1 MSESVLLSIVIPF
14 FRDNE
19 AIVQGLA
26 SIERACGRLPEGAAR
41 PEVIVVD
48 DHSPIPFAW
57 HSRTLS
63 VRCCRMDK
71 NRGAGAARNRGAQ
84 LARGDYL
91 LFMDSDVMLDEC
103 HLERLYGHLAEG
115 RGPIVQGPT
124 AICPANRPAT
134 AFHHY
139 MAVSWNYYQTANWA
153 VSVFTQCFA
162 VDKTFFH
169 ALGGFSEDYE
179 RSGGEEFELGL
190 RLARFK
196 PGAVFFDPGLVHLHQ
211 SENLIKRLK
220 KVYLRSRHIRP
231 IALAMPNLPF
241 RFTAQSLLRSCFALL
256 LDLSMV
262 MALIR
267 PLSGIGLYALC
278 AALFY
283 TADDSFSR
291 HIRRRHSLGL
301 SLISVVFRQLE
312 YTFINLGMIR
322 ALFGFE
328 KRPMSAL
335 RVSPRH
341 CGAPEVR
348 LIPQASQ
355 ALTSN
360 VLRDRQS

>member
-1 MSESVLLSIVIPF
+1 
-14 FRDNE
+14 
-19 AIVQGLA
+19 
-26 SIERACGRLPEGAAR
+26 
-41 PEVIVVD
+41 
-48 DHSPIPFAW
+48 
-57 HSRTLS
+57 
-63 VRCCRMDK
+63 MDK
-71 NRGAGAARNRGAQ
+71 NRGVGAARNRGAA

-91 LFMDSDVMLDEC
+91 LFMDSDVMLDDR
-103 HLERLYGHLAEG
+103 HLAILYGHLRAR
-115 RGPIVQGPT
+115 RGPVIQGPT
-124 AICPANRPAT
+124 SISPPNRPAT
-134 AFHHY
+134 LFHHY
-139 MAVSWNYYQTANWA
+139 MALSWNYYQNANWS

-162 VDKTFFH
+162 VDKAFFK
-169 ALGGFSEDYE
+169 AIGGFSEDYE

-196 PGAVFFDPGLVHLHQ
+196 PDAVFFDPGLIHFHH

-256 LDLSMV
+256 LDLSLIA
-262 MALIR
+262 ALVR
-267 PLSGIGLYALC
+267 PLSGMGLYALC

-291 HIRRRHSLGL
+291 HIRRHHSRGL

-322 ALFGFE
+322 ALFGVE
-328 KRPMSAL
+328 KGPRPAL
-335 RVSPRH
+335 RVSPRD
-341 CGAPEVR
+341 
-348 LIPQASQ
+348 SK
-355 ALTSN
+355 ALTLN